1 MKAKVEW
8 KGGMSFVGSADSG
21 FTVNLGGSPEV
32 GGANDGFRPI
42 ELMAV
47 SLAGCTGMDV
57 ISILKKK
64 RQTVT
69 DFEVRVDAD
78 RASEHPKVFTS
89 AIIDYRVTGHDVDEK
104 AVVRA
109 IQLSAERYCP
119 ANAMLRQAF
128 PIKFRYQIFEEND
141 DGEKEIFAE
150 DTLLLEI
157 SN

>member
-1 MKAKVEW
+1 MHAKVEW
-8 KGGMSFVGSADSG
+8 KGRMSFVGSADSG
-21 FTVNLGGSPEV
+21 FNINLGASPEV
-32 GGANDGFRPI
+32 GGDNDGFRPI

-64 RQTVT
+64 RQNVT
-69 DFEVRVDAD
+69 DFEVQVDAS
-78 RASEHPKVFTS
+78 RASEHPKVFTN
-89 AIIDYRVTGHDVDEK
+89 AIVDFKVTGYSVDEK

-128 PIKFRYQIFEEND
+128 PIKIRYQIFLKKDE
-141 DGEKEIFAE
+141 G
-150 DTLLLEI
+150 
-157 SN
+157 